1 MRQAP
6 PDWLIIA
13 DGFSCREQ
21 IAQSTPR
28 RALHVAE
35 VLQMALHPIALDKDD
50 PYPESRAIRK
60 QEQEVKASMT
70 RAAKTVGAA
79 AGAGLAVW
87 LLTRKR

>member
-1 MRQAP
+1 M
-6 PDWLIIA
+6 
-13 DGFSCREQ
+13 
-21 IAQSTPR
+21 
-28 RALHVAE
+28 AE

-79 AGAGLAVW
+79 AGAGLAIW